1 MGNFLAPEQNLPPW
15 HADKFYNLILT
26 SSTQQTFYKALKYQ
40 LDVCESKYDSS
51 IATPICSCRLRGTV
65 RLKLYFCRQVLMLF
79 RHCKLSLSLKKCDRY
94 SSFCGTVLGSV
105 YAVHMH
111 FILFVGSESPKAS
124 EIFKVSEGWQRMGE
138 SWQRRRVCAMVE
150 LGVFSMPSPWNS
162 GTNCSSF

>member
-1 MGNFLAPEQNLPPW
+1 MGNFLAPEQNMPPW

-51 IATPICSCRLRGTV
+51 IATPICSCRLRSTV

-94 SSFCGTVLGSV
+94 SSFCGTVLGSKV
-105 YAVHMH
+105 QY
-111 FILFVGSESPKAS
+111 ICTLFCLWDQKARRPQKS
-124 EIFKVSEGWQRMGE
+124 SRSVKVDRGWEKAGRGEGC
-138 SWQRRRVCAMVE
+138 V
-150 LGVFSMPSPWNS
+150 L
-162 GTNCSSF
+162 